1 LRKGVRVFDKGTI
14 RKLTHPL
21 PQMGRAL
28 ARVIAMKVL
37 IADDHAVFREGL
49 KRILNEAA
57 DVSEVGEAAN
67 AQQLM
72 KSISDIRWDVI
83 LLDINMPGKSGLEV
97 LKEIKQTNP
106 RLAVLI
112 LSMYPEKQFAVR
124 VIKAGAAGYITKA
137 AAGSEVL
144 QAIRKVYRDGKYI
157 SDSVAEHLA
166 MAVELPVDRPLHE
179 SLSDREFEVLRMIGS
194 GKTVSEI
201 AEELSLSVK
210 TISTYRTHILEKMN
224 LKNNADIMQYV
235 ITHGLAD

>member
-1 LRKGVRVFDKGTI
+1 
-14 RKLTHPL
+14 
-21 PQMGRAL
+21 
-28 ARVIAMKVL
+28 MKVL

>member
-1 LRKGVRVFDKGTI
+1 
-14 RKLTHPL
+14 
-21 PQMGRAL
+21 M
-28 ARVIAMKVL
+28 
-37 IADDHAVFREGL
+37 IADDHTVFREGL

-57 DVSEVGEAAN
+57 DISEVGEAAN

-72 KSISDIRWDVI
+72 RSINDGRWDVI

-124 VIKAGAAGYITKA
+124 VIKAGAAGYITKG
-137 AAGSEVL
+137 AAGSKVL
-144 QAIRKVYRDGKYI
+144 QAIRKVFRDGKYI

-166 MAVELPVDRPLHE
+166 MAIEQPVDRPLHE

-194 GKTVSEI
+194 GMTVSEI
-201 AEELSLSVK
+201 AGELSLSVK

-235 ITHGLAD
+235 ITHGLVD

>member
-1 LRKGVRVFDKGTI
+1 
-14 RKLTHPL
+14 
-21 PQMGRAL
+21 
-28 ARVIAMKVL
+28 MKVL

-57 DVSEVGEAAN
+57 DISEVGEAAN
-67 AQQLM
+67 AAQLVR
-72 KSISDIRWDVI
+72 SISDRRWDVI

-106 RLAVLI
+106 RLSVLI

-124 VIKAGAAGYITKA
+124 VIKAGAAGYITKG

-166 MAVELPVDRPLHE
+166 MAVEQPVDRPLHE
-179 SLSDREFEVLRMIGS
+179 SLSDREFEVLRMVGS

-224 LKNNADIMQYV
+224 LKNNAEIMQYV

>member
-1 LRKGVRVFDKGTI
+1 
-14 RKLTHPL
+14 
-21 PQMGRAL
+21 M
-28 ARVIAMKVL
+28 
-37 IADDHAVFREGL
+37 IADDHTVFREGL

-57 DVSEVGEAAN
+57 DISEVGEAAN

-72 KSISDIRWDVI
+72 RSINDGRWDVI

-124 VIKAGAAGYITKA
+124 VIKAGAAGYITKG

-144 QAIRKVYRDGKYI
+144 QAIRKVFRDGKYI

-166 MAVELPVDRPLHE
+166 MAIEQPVDRPLHE

-194 GKTVSEI
+194 GMTVSEI
-201 AEELSLSVK
+201 AGELSLSVK

-235 ITHGLAD
+235 ITHGLVD

>member
-1 LRKGVRVFDKGTI
+1 
-14 RKLTHPL
+14 
-21 PQMGRAL
+21 MGRAL

>member
-1 LRKGVRVFDKGTI
+1 
-14 RKLTHPL
+14 
-21 PQMGRAL
+21 
-28 ARVIAMKVL
+28 MKVL

-57 DVSEVGEAAN
+57 DISEVGEAAN

-72 KSISDIRWDVI
+72 KSIREIRWDVI

-144 QAIRKVYRDGKYI
+144 QAIRKVFRDGKYI

-166 MAVELPVDRPLHE
+166 MAVEQPVDRPLHE

-201 AEELSLSVK
+201 AGELSLSVK

-224 LKNNADIMQYV
+224 LKNSADIMQYV